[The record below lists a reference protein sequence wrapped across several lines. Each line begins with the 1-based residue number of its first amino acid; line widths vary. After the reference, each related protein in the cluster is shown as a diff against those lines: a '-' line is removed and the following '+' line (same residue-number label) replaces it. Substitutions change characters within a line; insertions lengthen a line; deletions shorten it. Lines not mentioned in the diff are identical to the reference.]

1 MENQSV
7 TIAANR
13 IIDAIENDNCYHLL
27 IAGDNQCIHFQ
38 KKDIIYLMC
47 LRSGQAEIRRI
58 SDNTVVANIK
68 SPAILGL
75 TLYKET
81 KILHYLKTTCS
92 SELLMVNH
100 EQGMNLINEKTLWKE
115 AFLLSINM
123 TNTCYMRDENFIS
136 RNVYGIVRQHLELI
150 WEMDSDTRVTLSM
163 FDFILNRTTISRSSL
178 NKILKELIAG
188 GYIKTRRGIL
198 LEKFTLPLKY

>member
-27 IAGDNQCIHFQ
+27 IAGDNQCIFFY
-38 KKDIIYLMC
+38 KKDILHLMC

-58 SDNTVVANIK
+58 SDNTVIDYIK

-75 TLYKET
+75 MLHKET
-81 KILHYLKTTCS
+81 KSLHYIKTTCS

-100 EQGMNLINEKTLWKE
+100 EKGMNLINEKNLWKE
-115 AFLLSINM
+115 AFLLTINM
-123 TNTCYMRDENFIS
+123 INTCYMRDENFIS

-150 WEMDSDTRVTLSM
+150 WKMEPDIRETFSI

-178 NKILKELIAG
+178 NKILKDLSAG
-188 GYIKTRRGIL
+188 GYIKTRRGVL
-198 LEKFTLPLKY
+198 LEKRTLPLKY

>member
-13 IIDAIENDNCYHLL
+13 IIDAIENENCYHLL
-27 IAGDNQCIHFQ
+27 IAGHNQCIHFH
-38 KKDIIYLMC
+38 KNEIIYLMC

-58 SDNTVVANIK
+58 SDNTVVAYIK

-75 TLYKET
+75 SLDKKT
-81 KILHYLKTTCS
+81 KTLHYLKTTCS
-92 SELLMVNH
+92 SELLMVSH
-100 EQGMNLINEKTLWKE
+100 DYGMDLINKKALWKE
-115 AFLLSINM
+115 AFLLSTNM
-123 TNTCYMRDENFIS
+123 TNTCYIRDENFIS

-150 WEMDSDTRVTLSM
+150 WEMDPDIRETFSI

-178 NKILKELIAG
+178 NKILKELCAG

-198 LEKFTLPLKY
+198 LEKHTLPLKY